1 MGPKLS
7 VGDTL
12 SEVFGIYR
20 AEANVLLPVAFW
32 LFLVAAIV
40 EALTI
45 NVLPLFW
52 LGSVVGLAVGIIYQ
66 GTVVGLVR
74 DVRDGRRDSSSQD
87 LMRSVLPVFWP
98 LLGASLLTGIG
109 VAGGLFLLI
118 APGLY
123 LLTVWAVVAPVIV
136 LERRK
141 VTDALGRSRQLVR
154 GNGWPVLG
162 TVMVGFLIAIVAT
175 LGLSAL
181 ATAIVDGE
189 IIHLVCRVLA
199 QMFAAPVAALIA
211 SVLYF
216 RLLEIQRQRPA
227 PESAADDLPP
237 RLPGSVPQ
245 QPGDGLG

>member
-1 MGPKLS
+1 MGPKLA
-7 VGDTL
+7 VEETL
-12 SEVFGIYR
+12 REVFSIYR
-20 AEANVLLPVAFW
+20 DQAGVLLPVAFW

-45 NVLPLFW
+45 HVLPLFW
-52 LGSVVGLAVGIIYQ
+52 LGSVVSLSVGILYQ

-74 DVRDGRRDSSSQD
+74 EVRDGSRDSSAQD

-98 LLGASLLTGIG
+98 LLGASFLTGIG
-109 VAGGLFLLI
+109 IAGGLFLLI
-118 APGLY
+118 VPGLY

-136 LERRK
+136 IERRR

-154 GNGWPVLG
+154 GSGWPVLG
-162 TVMVGFLIAIVAT
+162 AVMVGFLIALVAT
-175 LGLSAL
+175 LGLSVL

-189 IIHLVCRVLA
+189 IVHLVFRVLA
-199 QMFAAPVAALIA
+199 QTVAAPVAALIA

-227 PESAADDLPP
+227 TEPSADDLPP
-237 RLPGSVPQ
+237 RLPS
-245 QPGDGLG
+245 